1 MTKEHAEKKKPVLEK
16 ARDEAWKL
24 LCEDAPA
31 EEAVAKALRIMEE
44 SEYFNAGY
52 GGYPNEKGIVLMDAG
67 MMLGSREFA
76 SIVNVRRIKYPS
88 AVLLDRLREGKT
100 LMTVWTHEHMQQID
114 TAPDE
119 VKERYGWV
127 ATHEELVSPFVQEL
141 LKKQREGELAVD
153 SNLEDP
159 KDDIAVFEPHDTVG
173 CVARDFKDRLCAG
186 TSTGGTGVKANG
198 RVGDSP
204 IIGAGLFAD
213 NDICGLSTSG
223 HGESILLSVLSGFV
237 IAEIRQKLRCDEEV
251 FEKDSSLLNSILE
264 KELLE
269 FKRKIPNRGAGIILI
284 PAKGRP
290 AYAYNSKDFCVAVC
304 AGSKERI
311 DFKEAWAFDT
321 PKYLEVQR
329 D

>member
-1 MTKEHAEKKKPVLEK
+1 VTKEHAEKKKPVLEK

-24 LCEDAPA
+24 LCNDAPA
-31 EEAVAKALRIMEE
+31 EEAVAKALRIMED

-88 AVLLDRLREGKT
+88 AVVLDRLREGKT

-119 VKERYGWV
+119 IKERYGWV
-127 ATHEELVSPFVQEL
+127 ATHRELVSPFVQEL
-141 LKKQREGELAVD
+141 LKQQKEGELAVEL
-153 SNLEDP
+153 NAELP
-159 KDDIAVFEPHDTVG
+159 KVNIPVSEPHDTVG
-173 CVARDFKDRLCAG
+173 CVARDSKNQLCAG

-204 IIGAGLFAD
+204 IVGAGLYAD
-213 NDICGLSTSG
+213 NEICGLSTSG
-223 HGESILLSVLSGFV
+223 HGESILLSLLSGFV
-237 IAEIRQKLRCDEEV
+237 IAEIRQKLKNDEGV
-251 FEKDSSLLNSILE
+251 FEKQPGLLNSVLSR
-264 KELLE
+264 ELLE
-269 FKRKIPNRGAGIILI
+269 LKRKAPSRGAGIILI
-284 PAKGRP
+284 PAKGLP

-304 AGSKERI
+304 TGSKERI
-311 DFKEAWAFDT
+311 HFKGAWAFDA